1 MQNWEEGEKKINRKA
16 YQSQQRALG
25 SMIIRGQ
32 WDAHMGD
39 KEKKSGLRVLLHNYK
54 QNYVSKHS
62 LFLTPP
68 SIRLVS

>member
-32 WDAHMGD
+32 WDAHMG
-39 KEKKSGLRVLLHNYK
+39 
-54 QNYVSKHS
+54 
-62 LFLTPP
+62 
-68 SIRLVS
+68 